1 MKPEPRVL
9 PRASAIACY
18 VDYRRSLGRLVELL
32 EEDPAL
38 DTPEAEDLLDAIAAY
53 VVAGGRLDARDWID
67 FLRRVN
73 RTMVNHGS
81 GAKKRPGPR
90 GARRV

>member
-1 MKPEPRVL
+1 MKPEPRVS
-9 PRASAIACY
+9 PRASAIECY
-18 VDYRRSLGRLVELL
+18 ADYRRSLGRLVELL
-32 EEDPAL
+32 EEDPGL
-38 DTPEAEDLLDAIAAY
+38 NTPEAEDLLDTIAAY
-53 VVAGGRLDARDWID
+53 VVSGGRLDARDWID

-73 RTMVNHGS
+73 HTMVNCGS